1 MSDTPV
7 TPRLLTVKEV
17 AQALRVHARTAY
29 RLVTEGTIRAVK
41 IGSQWRVP
49 ESALVEFIESGL
61 KVADEQ
67 RRRREPVQ
75 KQHKLPL

>member
-1 MSDTPV
+1 MSDTPM

-29 RLVTEGTIRAVK
+29 RLVTEGAIRAVK

-49 ESALVEFIESGL
+49 ESALIEFIESGMQA
-61 KVADEQ
+61 ADE
-67 RRRREPVQ
+67 RRARREPAQ